1 MVLSPFIIERCFLGS
16 LESCVPH
23 PLSPDFLLYLY
34 IVYSAAR
41 RESVKDKV
49 GLIIYGTPLD
59 VVVVEKEIMI

>member
-1 MVLSPFIIERCFLGS
+1 VCPTPCRLIS
-16 LESCVPH
+16 
-23 PLSPDFLLYLY
+23 DFLSYLY